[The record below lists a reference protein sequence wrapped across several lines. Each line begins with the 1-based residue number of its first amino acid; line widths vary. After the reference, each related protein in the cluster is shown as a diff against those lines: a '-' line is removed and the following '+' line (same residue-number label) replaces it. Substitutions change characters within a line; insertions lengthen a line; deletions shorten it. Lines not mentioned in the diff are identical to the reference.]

1 MVSWIA
7 GLILCGP
14 NDVNINSIYF
24 MGYINTLMLYMNK
37 TIQFT
42 LNYFSA
48 KIKYFTFRKKA

>member
-14 NDVNINSIYF
+14 NEVNINSIYV

-48 KIKYFTFRKKA
+48 KIKIFYI